1 MNGSTVKR
9 LGICVARWHRWG
21 QYIAIA
27 AAYAATYEVVRHVTY
42 SHWTLTAGLR
52 LACLLLLPF
61 RFWPALALGET
72 LPLVENAWI
81 CESDFGSAWALSASV
96 PMIVLFMACVKPL
109 RLRWTLYDDHGRLRM
124 ELLLAATLGC
134 ALITAVSTAL
144 TLETALLSSPGA
156 WPELSLV
163 KYFWAYIL
171 GAYLGA
177 LTLTPILMAFA
188 ERARQMPNATLGDVW
203 RSPLLRDALLWLPV
217 TAVLV
222 ILAIA
227 TNDDTTRQLARLG
240 LLWPTIAL
248 AWRHGWHGTAVAG
261 FGASVALAMTGTVLL
276 DPAMVRA
283 QVILALAL
291 SGLLA
296 VGARASRVV
305 PAAVSAEPH

>member
-9 LGICVARWHRWG
+9 LGIYAARWHRWG

-27 AAYAATYEVVRHVTY
+27 SAYAAAYEVVRHITY

-61 RFWPALALGET
+61 RYWPALAVGET
-72 LPLVENAWI
+72 LPLVENAWL
-81 CESDFGSAWALSASV
+81 CETNFGPAWALSSSV

-109 RLRWTLYDDHGRLRM
+109 RVRWTLYDDRGQLRM

-134 ALITAVSTAL
+134 ALITAVSTSL

-156 WPELSLV
+156 WPDISLV
-163 KYFWAYIL
+163 NYFWAYIL

-177 LTLTPILMAFA
+177 LTLTPILLALA
-188 ERARQMPNATLGDVW
+188 ERARQIPNTRLGDVS
-203 RSPLLRDALLWLPV
+203 RSPMLRDVLLWLPV
-217 TAVLV
+217 LAVLTT
-222 ILAIA
+222 LAIA
-227 TNDDTTRQLARLG
+227 TTDDTIRQLARLG

-248 AWRHGWHGTAVAG
+248 AWRHGWHGTAVGG
-261 FGASVALAMTGTVLL
+261 FAASVALAMTGTVLL

-283 QVILALAL
+283 QVVLALAL

-296 VGARASRVV
+296 VGPRAPRVV
-305 PAAVSAEPH
+305 RVAVPVGRS

>member
-1 MNGSTVKR
+1 M
-9 LGICVARWHRWG
+9 ARWRRWG
-21 QYIAIA
+21 QYTAIA

-52 LACLLLLPF
+52 LACLLLMPF

-72 LPLVENAWI
+72 LPLVENAWM
-81 CESDFGSAWALSASV
+81 CETDFGAAWALSASV

-109 RLRWTLYDDHGRLRM
+109 RLRWNLYDGGGRLRM

-134 ALITAVSTAL
+134 ALITGVATAL

-156 WPELSLV
+156 WPDLSLV

-171 GAYLGA
+171 GAYLGT
-177 LTLTPILMAFA
+177 LTLTPILLALT
-188 ERARQMPNATLGDVW
+188 ERARAMPTATLVDVW
-203 RSPLLRDALLWLPV
+203 RSPLFRDALLWLPV
-217 TAVLV
+217 MAGLTV
-222 ILAIA
+222 LAIA
-227 TNDDTTRQLARLG
+227 TADDTTRQLARLG

-248 AWRHGWHGTAVAG
+248 TWRHDWHGAAVGG
-261 FGASVALAMTGTVLL
+261 FAASVALAMTGTVLL

-283 QVILALAL
+283 QVIFALTL

-296 VGARASRVV
+296 VGARASRTV
-305 PAAVSAEPH
+305 PAAVRAEHP